1 MHQYLKDE
9 ARVDK
14 ETAAKDPDKFK
25 SARNW
30 KIFAEALETYLSQ
43 LYGSGHVLL
52 SYVIRG
58 IIVAPP
64 DQAYETNKARAIA
77 LASLHGASCQQDNAR
92 VYGIIKQL
100 VLEGPGHTF
109 ILGSTQ

>member
-64 DQAYETNKARAIA
+64 DQAYETHANKTMLGCMELSNNWSWKVLA
-77 LASLHGASCQQDNAR
+77 LHSSL
-92 VYGIIKQL
+92 VQL
-100 VLEGPGHTF
+100 N
-109 ILGSTQ
+109 S